1 MVKFP
6 IQYWRNI
13 ADDPIDHRGDNT
25 IGYFCWAY
33 AARSEFDL
41 EKWMED
47 HFQGKFECTLRFNSG
62 DPMYS
67 VWIEQDIDAT
77 LFCLTFM

>member
-6 IQYWRNI
+6 IHHWRNI
-13 ADDPIDHRGDNT
+13 EDDPIDRRGDEKT
-25 IGYFCWAY
+25 GYSCWAY
-33 AARSEFDL
+33 AARMDFDL

-47 HFQGKFECTLRFNSG
+47 NFQGKFDCTLRFNSG
-62 DPMYS
+62 DPMYT
-67 VWIEQDIDAT
+67 VWIEDERDAT